1 MTLPVPDLLADS
13 GLDEAEVRRVVA
25 AALSGADDGELFLE
39 YREAESLV
47 FDNGR
52 LKGANFDTSRGFGLR
67 AVAGEAS
74 GYAQSGEI
82 SMAALKRAADA
93 ASAVAAGH
101 SGRYD
106 DAPAGTNERLYG
118 DQNPAVRPDFSEKA
132 RLLAE
137 VDAFARGAR
146 SARSTGERVPR
157 HVLAGRRH
165 PARRRTSRA
174 RHPPARALRRLACGG
189 GG

>member
-82 SMAALKRAADA
+82 SMAALKRAA
-93 ASAVAAGH
+93 
-101 SGRYD
+101 R
-106 DAPAGTNERLYG
+106 
-118 DQNPAVRPDFSEKA
+118 
-132 RLLAE
+132 
-137 VDAFARGAR
+137 RG
-146 SARSTGERVPR
+146 
-157 HVLAGRRH
+157 L
-165 PARRRTSRA
+165 RRRGR
-174 RHPPARALRRLACGG
+174 PLGPI
-189 GG
+189 